1 MVHDFEVV
9 VDLGLEV
16 VTVDA
21 VEVFLPHFMEVVGF
35 GVHHRKDHVAALGKG
50 NLGVVL
56 RKKERKKKG
65 WENVSWW
72 SRALDPIVTHP

>member
-1 MVHDFEVV
+1 M

-56 RKKERKKKG
+56 SRKKKR
-65 WENVSWW
+65 VSWW